1 MLRPEDRPFE
11 IGKIDAV
18 IATGASES
26 AIVDLGGLHLAAI
39 LMPAAWT
46 AASITILTSY
56 DGANFFPAY
65 DSAGNEITLT
75 VAASRLVVM
84 DFSQTI
90 ALGNHIKLRSG
101 TLALPVNQVA
111 ARTLSL
117 IPRSF

>member
-18 IATGASES
+18 IASGASES

-39 LMPAAWT
+39 IMPAAWT
-46 AASITILTSY
+46 AASVTILTSY
-56 DGANFFPAY
+56 DGVNFLPAY
-65 DSAGNEITLT
+65 DATGTEIALT
-75 VAASRLVVM
+75 VAASRLVVL
-84 DFSQTI
+84 DFDKTI

-101 TLALPVNQVA
+101 TAGAPVNQGSD
-111 ARTLSL
+111 RTLSL